1 MQMLRLVCRCGVLR
15 ERTRSVTFSGF
26 VGSAGLL
33 PRAQGDRLALIFSS
47 TMLKSFCAR
56 NKFRP
61 RATGM
66 EEKQQSAPWKRSAGW
81 RHTRVSHAVRR
92 DACDDR
98 PAAFQELHALEVFGV
113 PPAGTH
119 SEVIRAIWCEWV
131 RIASQSEVIR
141 AILFD
146 DSQ

>member
-1 MQMLRLVCRCGVLR
+1 MSVWGFAGAHPQRDVFRVRRQRWVVAAGAGRPTGTHLFEDDAEVFLRSQQISS
-15 ERTRSVTFSGF
+15 T
-26 VGSAGLL
+26 
-33 PRAQGDRLALIFSS
+33 GDRHGRKTAIS
-47 TMLKSFCAR
+47 TVETQR
-56 NKFRP
+56 RVE
-61 RATGM
+61 T
-66 EEKQQSAPWKRSAGW
+66 
-81 RHTRVSHAVRR
+81 HTRVSHAVRR

>member
-81 RHTRVSHAVRR
+81 RHTR
-92 DACDDR
+92 
-98 PAAFQELHALEVFGV
+98 AFLTPSGETRVTID
-113 PPAGTH
+113 PPPFRNCTPLKCSVYRLQAH
-119 SEVIRAIWCEWV
+119 IPR
-131 RIASQSEVIR
+131 
-141 AILFD
+141 
-146 DSQ
+146 